1 MEIRQLQ
8 VEEFEPSLT
17 LSEYAFKYT
26 VSGEDRLKQ
35 EQKFKPERVWGIFED
50 GKLSAKLTLLPLQ
63 AYIQGQAI
71 SMGGIAGVATWPEN
85 RRQGYVAKLLKHILQ
100 VMNENGQTLSMLH
113 PFLIPFYR
121 KFGWEIYCEYKKYT
135 IPVAKFPLKTDI
147 EGSVRRDSANLEV
160 LDQLY
165 NQFAAQYSGT
175 LLRTKEWWQNNVL
188 DKDTHH
194 SVFFSEQGEAEG
206 YVLYKLENNQLVID
220 EFVFLNE
227 KARRG
232 LWTFLANH
240 DSMVTGAEL
249 KLVPSDDILPFLLPD
264 PRIPQE
270 NYPYF
275 MARIVNAQAF
285 VEAFSF
291 NMLTETVK
299 HTVYIQDEQA
309 PWNEGVWEWTVN
321 NQGAGSLTRLDSTD
335 MQADL
340 SCSIGTLTVLLMGY
354 KRPQELARYGRI
366 SGSAEAVKW
375 LEEITP
381 QAKTALFDF
390 F

>member
-194 SVFFSEQGEAEG
+194 GVFFSEQGEAEG

-291 NMLTETVK
+291 NKLTETVK

-321 NQGAGSLTRLDSTD
+321 HQGAGSLTRSDSTD